1 MKPEDFK
8 AGVQDAAEL
17 LRLLQRF
24 FPDRVD
30 ADTAT
35 LLDELASNDLAVAAL
50 FKGTEFL
57 KLAEGKAPR
66 R

>member
-1 MKPEDFK
+1 MKPEDLK

-17 LRLLQRF
+17 LRVLDRF

-30 ADTAT
+30 ADTVR
-35 LLDELASNDLAVAAL
+35 LLDELAANDLAVAAL

-57 KLAEGKAPR
+57 KLAEGKATR

>member
-1 MKPEDFK
+1 MKPDDLK

-17 LRLLQRF
+17 LRVLDRF
-24 FPDRVD
+24 FPDRIDPETVR
-30 ADTAT
+30 
-35 LLDELASNDLAVAAL
+35 LLDDLAANDLAVATL

-57 KLAEGKAPR
+57 KLADGKNPR

>member
-1 MKPEDFK
+1 MKPEDLK

-17 LRLLQRF
+17 LRVLDRF

-30 ADTAT
+30 PETVR
-35 LLDELASNDLAVAAL
+35 LLDDLAANDLAVAAL

-57 KLAEGKAPR
+57 KLADGKTPR

>member
-1 MKPEDFK
+1 MKPEDLK

-17 LRLLQRF
+17 LRLLDRF
-24 FPDRVD
+24 FPDRID
-30 ADTAT
+30 AETVR
-35 LLDELASNDLAVAAL
+35 LLDELATNDLAVAAL